1 MCYFKVGFLAHSGQ
15 HLPKL
20 CLGRQELASVCT
32 GGRSIVRF
40 HAGHAFDSESRGIC
54 VKDQTLLS
62 ISSTSKRWCF
72 FMLNSVNIF
81 QSHNR
86 LRSRANINFSVLK
99 SFRPCF
105 VFSVLL
111 DREVC

>member
-40 HAGHAFDSESRGIC
+40 HAGHAFDS
-54 VKDQTLLS
+54 
-62 ISSTSKRWCF
+62 
-72 FMLNSVNIF
+72 
-81 QSHNR
+81 
-86 LRSRANINFSVLK
+86 
-99 SFRPCF
+99 
-105 VFSVLL
+105 
-111 DREVC
+111 